1 MRLILMGP
9 PGAGKGTQAK
19 YVAEHFGI
27 PAISTGDIFR
37 ANVSQGTELGVEA
50 KRYMDAGEYVP
61 DELTN
66 LMVRNRIDEPDADP
80 GFLLDGYPRTLAQ
93 VEELDGMIAHTGHRL
108 DAVVVLTVNAEE
120 LVQRLLQRAQTDG
133 RADDTEEV
141 IRRRQEIYQ
150 EETQP
155 LIAVYQQRGLV
166 SRDRRHGRGRRG
178 HQADLRGPGRRT
190 PVLMGLRDRGI
201 QIKSPDQIAAMRRA
215 GMVVGETLELLRASV
230 KAGITTGDLDEI
242 AEEHIRSRGGVPSFL
257 GYHGFP
263 GTICTSVNN
272 EVVHGIPGERVLADG
287 DLISIDCGAII
298 DGWHGDAAITVAIG
312 DVPAEVTELMRV
324 TEEAL
329 WLGIAAAR
337 LGGRVSDIS
346 HAVETHVRAAGDY
359 GILEDYTGHG
369 IGSEMH
375 QPPNVPNYGRPGR
388 GTEAGPRARPGGG
401 ADDHPRNEGHRAA
414 RGRLDGDHGRR
425 LAGGALRA
433 HLHAH
438 PRRRLGAHRTRRRRG
453 EAGRAGC
460 AVRWPLT
467 TATASPLGWRL
478 RADVP
483 RLASSPFARSSRTDG
498 QSHPRS
504 PGDIGAPPPRGRRRR
519 RRGQGFGL
527 GTRRVKD

>member
-1 MRLILMGP
+1 
-9 PGAGKGTQAK
+9 
-19 YVAEHFGI
+19 
-27 PAISTGDIFR
+27 
-37 ANVSQGTELGVEA
+37 
-50 KRYMDAGEYVP
+50 
-61 DELTN
+61 
-66 LMVRNRIDEPDADP
+66 
-80 GFLLDGYPRTLAQ
+80 
-93 VEELDGMIAHTGHRL
+93 
-108 DAVVVLTVNAEE
+108 
-120 LVQRLLQRAQTDG
+120 
-133 RADDTEEV
+133 
-141 IRRRQEIYQ
+141 
-150 EETQP
+150 
-155 LIAVYQQRGLV
+155 
-166 SRDRRHGRGRRG
+166 
-178 HQADLRGPGRRT
+178 
-190 PVLMGLRDRGI
+190 MGLRDRGI

-388 GTEAGPRARPGGG
+388 GTKLVRGLALAVEPMITLGTKDTVLLEDDWTVITADGSLAAHFEHTFTLTPDG
-401 ADDHPRNEGHRAA
+401 AWVLTA
-414 RGRLDGDHGRR
+414 LDG
-425 LAGGALRA
+425 
-433 HLHAH
+433 
-438 PRRRLGAHRTRRRRG
+438 G
-453 EAGRAGC
+453 EAKLAELGVPFGGR
-460 AVRWPLT
+460 
-467 TATASPLGWRL
+467 
-478 RADVP
+478 
-483 RLASSPFARSSRTDG
+483 
-498 QSHPRS
+498 
-504 PGDIGAPPPRGRRRR
+504 
-519 RRGQGFGL
+519 
-527 GTRRVKD
+527 